1 MTKEFNLLYLCS
13 CTLEDAAI
21 YQASASNNK
30 GIVSCS
36 GVLEVGE
43 MNEFKIHQ
51 QYFAKLKQKAQN
63 KHKELEGKENQ
74 EPLRTVSPDR
84 TLRKRSMK
92 EAFLSTPSSTEDEIG
107 EENCQTVAM
116 ETDARLQQSTV
127 EKAEEKSV
135 LITNGDVDV
144 VNGQAVGENANKTG
158 TNMCD
163 SAQNILTR
171 HPKSPLL
178 KKNIKISNN
187 AKVAKSDTP
196 GEHTPERKRA
206 VEETSS
212 RASLTVTDP
221 IQSGRD
227 SEQAMEVE
235 NMSSSSAAQD
245 SESKNAGILKKS
257 ETESLLL
264 VERPLKVE
272 NIHVDVPSQ
281 REQLTDSLSATA
293 LNGHTVIE
301 TEGKQAA
308 NQRKAAGCK
317 ATEEPKPKQIFRI
330 GQAKL
335 QKRATVAPQSR
346 VKEGISKKEY
356 VTVMDT
362 EEKSKA
368 SRDASLAHKAS
379 VKTQR
384 ESTTA
389 SPQPQPG
396 QSRDQ
401 SWKET
406 GPCQKNASVPGPGLQ
421 REVSDLFHMSSYVLL
436 CCQLEPHLI
445 SNASD
450 REPIIA
456 FTSMPY
462 RVTRIKWQT
471 S

>member
-1 MTKEFNLLYLCS
+1 M
-13 CTLEDAAI
+13 
-21 YQASASNNK
+21 
-30 GIVSCS
+30 SCS

-51 QYFAKLKQKAQN
+51 RYFAKLKQKVQN

-84 TLRKRSMK
+84 TQRKRSMK
-92 EAFLSTPSSTEDEIG
+92 EAFLSTPSSTEDEIS
-107 EENCQTVAM
+107 EENCQTAAM
-116 ETDARLQQSTV
+116 ETDARLQRAAA
-127 EKAEEKSV
+127 EKVEEKPV
-135 LITNGDVDV
+135 LITNGKVAA

-158 TNMCD
+158 TYMCD
-163 SAQNILTR
+163 SAQNILTTH

-196 GEHTPERKRA
+196 GEPTSEGKRA
-206 VEETSS
+206 ADETSS
-212 RASLTVTDP
+212 RAALTVTDS
-221 IQSGRD
+221 IQSGGD
-227 SEQAMEVE
+227 SEEVMEVE
-235 NMSSSSAAQD
+235 NILSSSSALD
-245 SESKNAGILKKS
+245 SESKNARKLKKS
-257 ETESLLL
+257 ETESLLF

-293 LNGHTVIE
+293 LNGHSVSE

-308 NQRKAAGCK
+308 KQRKAAGCK
-317 ATEEPKPKQIFRI
+317 ATEEPKQKQIFRI
-330 GQAKL
+330 GQTKL
-335 QKRATVAPQSR
+335 QKKATAATQSK

-356 VTVMDT
+356 VTVMDI
-362 EEKSKA
+362 EEKSNT

-379 VKTQR
+379 VKAPR
-384 ESTTA
+384 ESKTA
-389 SPQPQPG
+389 LPQPQHG
-396 QSRDQ
+396 QTGDQSR
-401 SWKET
+401 KET
-406 GPCQKNASVPGPGLQ
+406 GPCQKNASVSRPALLS
-421 REVSDLFHMSSYVLL
+421 EVSDLFHMSSYVLL
-436 CCQLEPHLI
+436 CCQHKPHLI

-462 RVTRIKWQT
+462 RVTRIKWHT